1 MGRNLRIS
9 ELAKHA
15 ETITRETDLST
26 RLTMTRNFIVKV
38 AEEIQKDNG
47 MIMASAE
54 INMCQTNGFHEH
66 LEEAFAKEME
76 KLTQMIEDW
85 VKDFDER
92 KDIAKQKEG
101 LAIPP
106 LTEKCNPYIVLAAI
120 MRRKSISDEKIKNR
134 LTFERCYPLA
144 AGVEKYVKLEYFVP
158 AATREAMRKCYIS
171 AEMESK
177 PREDLVG
184 NAKETK
190 RKLDGCENYR
200 IVMVIDLFS
209 LLTLYAAAS
218 NERDFLEVQLELLGK
233 PQTEEK
239 QKAEENG
246 RKYSED
252 LLKLFHYHVEELD
265 SLVGLSDSEIAAR
278 IRQLATERDKFGK
291 PLIENP
297 ENHGNK
303 SDYAKALKDNR
314 LIKCRVGTFRRL
326 L

>member
-26 RLTMTRNFIVKV
+26 RLTMTKNFIVKV

-66 LEEAFAKEME
+66 LEEAFAREME

-158 AATREAMRKCYIS
+158 AATREAMRKLICDR
-171 AEMESK
+171 AGK
-177 PREDLVG
+177 QREDLMG
-184 NAKETK
+184 KAKETK

-218 NERDFLEVQLELLGK
+218 NERDFLKVQLELLGK

-252 LLKLFHYHVEELD
+252 LLKLFHSHVEELD
-265 SLVGLSDSEIAAR
+265 SLGGLSDSEIAAR
-278 IRQLATERDKFGK
+278 INKLAKERDKFGK

-303 SDYAKALKDNR
+303 SAYAKALKDNE
-314 LIKCRVGTFRRL
+314 LIKCSVGTFRRL

>member
-9 ELAKHA
+9 ELAKLA

-26 RLTMTRNFIVKV
+26 RLTMTNNFIVKV

-54 INMCQTNGFHEH
+54 INMYQTNGFHEH
-66 LEEAFAKEME
+66 LEEAFAREME
-76 KLTQMIEDW
+76 TLTQMIEDW

-134 LTFERCYPLA
+134 LTFEKCYPLA

-158 AATREAMRKCYIS
+158 ADTREAMRKLICDR
-171 AEMESK
+171 AGK
-177 PREDLVG
+177 QREDLMG
-184 NAKETK
+184 KAKETK

-200 IVMVIDLFS
+200 IVMVFDLFS
-209 LLTLYAAAS
+209 LLTLYAAARY
-218 NERDFLEVQLELLGK
+218 ERDFLKVQLELLGK
-233 PQTEEK
+233 PQT
-239 QKAEENG
+239 EENG

-265 SLVGLSDSEIAAR
+265 SLVGLSDSEIADR
-278 IRQLATERDKFGK
+278 IKQLATKRDKFGK

-297 ENHGNK
+297 GNNK
-303 SDYAKALKDNR
+303 RLAYAQALKKNE
-314 LIKCRVGTFRRL
+314 LIKGSENTFRRIL
-326 L
+326 